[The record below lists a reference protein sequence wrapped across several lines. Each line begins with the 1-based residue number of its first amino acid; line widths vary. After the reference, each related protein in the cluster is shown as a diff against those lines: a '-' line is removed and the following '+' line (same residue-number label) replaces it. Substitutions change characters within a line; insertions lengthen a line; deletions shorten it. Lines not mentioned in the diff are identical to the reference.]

1 MRSILSLLAIALL
14 AACAQSEPE
23 PVTTSVDV
31 NETQLEALFA
41 AIDGLTDDSLDAA
54 PLMEL
59 AATTPMDDELQTR
72 FTVRYQGAESEV
84 LYHVWREQVDWVH
97 LYFSS
102 TSEDLIDAIEAASGP
117 FARAEDG

>member
-1 MRSILSLLAIALL
+1 MRSLLSLLALMCL
-14 AACAQSEPE
+14 AACAETEQE

-31 NETQLEALFA
+31 DETQLEALFA
-41 AIDGLTDDSLDAA
+41 AIDGLTDDVLDAS

-59 AATTPMDDELQTR
+59 AVTTPMDDELQTR
-72 FTVRYQGAESEV
+72 FTVRYEGSESEV

-102 TSEDLIDAIEAASGP
+102 TSKDLIAEIEKTVGP
-117 FARAEDG
+117 FARAGDG